1 MGKASLVMKNVASKT
16 VLLGLLG
23 FLLLA
28 SCAAPPPAKSPQ
40 PPVSATSATVSAT
53 PAGAVKRQE
62 YRVGPNDLLQI
73 DVFQVKD
80 LSREVRVTS
89 GGEVSLPLIGLV
101 SVQNRS
107 VHEIE
112 DLLKA
117 KFSEHYL
124 QDPQLM
130 VTVKEYTNQ
139 RITVEG
145 MVKSPGV
152 YSFKGDATLLH
163 ALALAQGED
172 EVANTHQVRL
182 FRDNGKAEKDSY
194 FVDVDAIRKG
204 QLEDPVLKG
213 NDIIVVQE
221 DTGKSIWKNVKMVI
235 NRVVGIGMAIPL
247 L

>member
-1 MGKASLVMKNVASKT
+1 VSKT
-16 VLLGLLG
+16 ALLGLL
-23 FLLLA
+23 LLA
-28 SCAAPPPAKSPQ
+28 GCTAPPSKVQTQAHEASGVAVSVVAPAEP
-40 PPVSATSATVSAT
+40 
-53 PAGAVKRQE
+53 VKRQE

-73 DVFQVKD
+73 DVFQVEA
-80 LSREVRVTS
+80 LSREVRVNS
-89 GGEVSLPLIGLV
+89 NGEISLPLIGMV
-101 SVQNRS
+101 SVQNLT

-112 DLLKA
+112 ALLKA
-117 KFSEHYL
+117 KLGERYL
-124 QDPQLM
+124 QDPQVM
-130 VTVKEYTNQ
+130 VTIKEYTNQ

-145 MVKSPGV
+145 LVKKPGV

-163 ALALAQGED
+163 VLALAQDED

-182 FRDNGKAEKDSY
+182 FRDSGKGEKDNY

-204 QLEDPVLKG
+204 EVEDPVLKG